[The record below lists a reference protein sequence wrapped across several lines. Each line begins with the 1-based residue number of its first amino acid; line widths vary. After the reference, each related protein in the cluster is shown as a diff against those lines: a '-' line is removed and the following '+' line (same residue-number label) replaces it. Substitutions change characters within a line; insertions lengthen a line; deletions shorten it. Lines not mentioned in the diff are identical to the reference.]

1 MTLPPG
7 KRTDAVLPAGPA
19 HQCTRICARSRSGPR
34 HSYSTGSLQHPR
46 SHLEGQPIPTGG
58 LLEGERWALRA
69 QPSPGPKTTA
79 LAGWGLCGA
88 ARTSFALV
96 ELVWPPKRQNNPAIS
111 PSTLLISLCLSLLT
125 ISSSTS
131 PSPLISLEDK
141 HRTTRRE
148 DYLPAMLV
156 PPAPCNMC
164 QENKI
169 EQNAPATYGTDTLR
183 TRSWAGASPV
193 TAPTPEALSGA
204 TLS

>member
-141 HRTTRRE
+141 HRTTSVRTICQPCWFPLPHAICAKKTKLNKMLQQRMGQTLE
-148 DYLPAMLV
+148 DQELGW
-156 PPAPCNMC
+156 C
-164 QENKI
+164 QPSDWPN
-169 EQNAPATYGTDTLR
+169 P
-183 TRSWAGASPV
+183 
-193 TAPTPEALSGA
+193 
-204 TLS
+204 